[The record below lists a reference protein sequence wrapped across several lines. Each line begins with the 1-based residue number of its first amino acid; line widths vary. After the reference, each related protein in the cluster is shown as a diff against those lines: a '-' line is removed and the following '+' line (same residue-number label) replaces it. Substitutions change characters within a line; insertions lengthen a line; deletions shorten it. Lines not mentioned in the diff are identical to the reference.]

1 MQTDRLIE
9 SLALAATPVRRTTVS
24 RRFVAAGAV
33 GAVGAALLMLRWL
46 HVRPDLM
53 AAMGTA
59 HWWLKMTYG
68 LVLGL
73 AGFAAIERLSR
84 PAGSGRRG
92 LTLAI
97 AAVGL
102 LVILGALQL
111 ATTPPA
117 ERMAVWLG
125 QSWKHCPYNILA
137 LSGPMLLATLFVARG
152 LAPTR
157 LALAGAACGLFAG
170 GVAMAVYCLHC
181 PETEPAF
188 IATWY
193 SAGAILATLAGALL
207 GPLALRWR

>member
-1 MQTDRLIE
+1 MRTDDLIDQ
-9 SLALAATPVRRTTVS
+9 LAQGAAPVRRSTVG
-24 RRFVAAGAV
+24 RRLAMAAGL
-33 GAVGAALLMLRWL
+33 GALGAFLLLLRWL
-46 HVRPDLM
+46 HMRPDLTV
-53 AAMGTA
+53 AMGTA

-73 AGFAAIERLSR
+73 AGFVALERLAR

-92 LTLAI
+92 LSLAL
-97 AAVGL
+97 AALGL
-102 LVILGALQL
+102 LAVLGAFQL
-111 ATTPPA
+111 ATTEPA
-117 ERMAVWLG
+117 DRMAVWLG

-137 LSGPMLLATLFVARG
+137 LSGPVLLGTLFVARG

-157 LALAGAACGLFAG
+157 LAAAGAACGLLAG
-170 GVAMAVYCLHC
+170 GLAMAVYCLHC

-193 SAGAILATLAGALL
+193 SAGAMLTTLVGALV